1 MSGRARARL
10 GHGLAAIAAIAVA
23 ASAVVHPTPAR
34 ADEPREPPARADEVA
49 RPRYFYKGYDY
60 GSQSLYNPLYLFV
73 NRGFDVLQLRPHRRR
88 IWDYDYV
95 ANGGNVLD
103 NVRDPFGAIGYQGWG
118 KFVKEEILPVGWT
131 TQSARWA
138 PNYGL
143 HLIGGGQS
151 FAMLQEWFDANDV
164 PRPVGVVASAATL
177 MLAGFVNESLE
188 NDDVKG
194 VNTDCLADLY
204 VFDVA
209 GMLLFSIEP
218 VRMFFSR
225 YVTFVDWSLQPS
237 ITAPRGDLHNVGS
250 YYALKVPVP
259 FVPRLRLFGYEG
271 FSSLGGL
278 SYKIGDEYSVSL
290 AAGGKISRFE
300 NSAANVVLNTVAAK
314 PAAALFVDRNDSLVA
329 SVAVADVPDYFV
341 HVNVYPNS
349 FLLPGLGV
357 GLWSVIARDGRYQ
370 IGLSYTKA
378 LGLGVGGGTL

>member
-1 MSGRARARL
+1 MSGRGRSRL
-10 GHGLAAIAAIAVA
+10 GHRLAVLALGACAAC
-23 ASAVVHPTPAR
+23 AVVHPTSAF
-34 ADEPREPPARADEVA
+34 AEEPPPGGQDAASR
-49 RPRYFYKGYDY
+49 RHFYKGYDY

-73 NRGFDVLQLRPHRRR
+73 NRGFDVLQLRPNRRR

-95 ANGGNVLD
+95 ANGENVLD
-103 NVRDPFGAIGYQGWG
+103 NVKDPFGAIGYQGWG

-151 FAMLQEWFDANDV
+151 FAMLREWFDANDV

-218 VRMFFSR
+218 VRIFFSR
-225 YVTFVDWSLQPS
+225 YVTFVDWSLQPA
-237 ITAPRGDLHNVGS
+237 ITAPRGDLHNVGT

-314 PAAALFVDRNDSLVA
+314 PAGALFVDRNDSLVA
-329 SVAVADVPDYFV
+329 SVALADVPDYFI

-370 IGLSYTKA
+370 VGVSYTKSFG
-378 LGLGVGGGTL
+378 LGLGAGTL